1 MIKRKNQ
8 PSGWFFYGYYLSL
21 YHDYLLLIFYAHL
34 LIKPNLFGLTAMPIV
49 LDREM
54 YLLT

>member
-1 MIKRKNQ
+1 MINVK
-8 PSGWFFYGYYLSL
+8 PASGWFFYGYYLSL

-34 LIKPNLFGLTAMPIV
+34 LIKPNLFGLTAMPIA